1 MSNEVQA
8 DKVMDARN
16 SFCPGPLMELIKSI
30 KKGEIGKVY
39 EVWSKDA
46 GSIRDIP
53 KWVEK
58 AKHEMVAIIEVDG
71 YKRFQIRK
79 VR

>member
-1 MSNEVQA
+1 MSNEVKA
-8 DKVMDARN
+8 DKVMDARS

-30 KKGEIGKVY
+30 KKGEVGKVY

-46 GSIRDIP
+46 GSIKDIP

-58 AKHEMVAIIEVDG
+58 AKHDMVAIVEEDG
-71 YKRFQIRK
+71 YTRFQVRK

>member
-1 MSNEVQA
+1 MSNEVKA

-16 SFCPGPLMELIKSI
+16 AFCPGPLMELIKSI
-30 KKGEIGKVY
+30 KKGEVGKIY

-46 GSIRDIP
+46 GSIKDIP

-58 AKHEMVAIIEVDG
+58 AKYDMVAIVEEDG
-71 YKRFQIRK
+71 YTRFQVRK

>member
-1 MSNEVQA
+1 MSEVKA

-16 SFCPGPLMELIKSI
+16 ALCPGPLMELIKSI
-30 KKGEIGKVY
+30 KKGEVGNVY

-46 GSIRDIP
+46 GSINDIP
-53 KWVEK
+53 KWVDK
-58 AKHEMVAIIEVDG
+58 AKHEMVAILKENG
-71 YKRFQIRK
+71 YTRFQVRK

>member
-30 KKGEIGKVY
+30 KKGEVGKVY

-58 AKHEMVAIIEVDG
+58 AKQDMVAIVEEDG
-71 YKRFQIRK
+71 YTRFQVRK
-79 VR
+79 AR

>member
-8 DKVMDARN
+8 DKVMDARYA
-16 SFCPGPLMELIKSI
+16 FCPGPLMELIKSI
-30 KKGEIGKVY
+30 KKGEVGKVY

-46 GSIRDIP
+46 GSIKDIP

-58 AKHEMVAIIEVDG
+58 AKHDMVAIVVEDG
-71 YKRFQIRK
+71 YTRFQVRK

>member
-16 SFCPGPLMELIKSI
+16 AFCPGPLMELIKSI
-30 KKGEIGKVY
+30 KKGETGKIY

-46 GSIRDIP
+46 GSIKDIP
-53 KWVEK
+53 KWVDK
-58 AKHEMVAIIEVDG
+58 ANHEMVAIIEENG
-71 YKRFQIRK
+71 YTRFQVRK
-79 VR
+79 SR